1 MPNLFQNLF
10 SGKKPTQKGS
20 PFKDSGTNLSSIQF
34 LGGYVFDR
42 EQNPKLHGLLRW
54 TTFEDILVNTSVV
67 AASYRLWTNL
77 ISKPYWSVEAVDETP
92 EAIEAKEFAERVLA
106 EYPLNWTD
114 AVRGAALFKFYG
126 ANVQEVTYRK
136 ADDGAILLAS
146 IEQRPM
152 RSIERWEVDG
162 QGTIDGFWQMGPNM
176 VANYYIPRW
185 KTAYLCDNS
194 ISDSPQGLGLL
205 RHCVEPSARLKN
217 FLELETQ
224 GYERDLRG
232 IPIGFAP
239 LSAINQAV
247 EAGEVTKEQ
256 AQSAISSLEQLVTM
270 ARKSGS
276 TGAILDSSVY
286 AGTGSSGDGK
296 QISSVKQWDMQILN
310 GGNSTGLKEMADA
323 IARINYEMARVFN
336 TEGLLL
342 GSNSTGSQA
351 LANDKSSNLHDQI
364 NSTLRQIADSYTRDI
379 LGTIWKLNG
388 RDERLMPHFQVEE
401 VSSRDAEKTAVSLKD
416 MVASGAQF
424 LPSDPIYNSL
434 RKDMG
439 YPEQPEEDLAKIEQ
453 QEIETRERETAEAEA
468 ALNPNSI
475 DAEVNE
481 IVNGGNNAN
490 AND

>member
-1 MPNLFQNLF
+1 MPSLFQNIF
-10 SGKKPTQKGS
+10 GGKPTQKVS
-20 PFKDSGTNLSSIQF
+20 PYKDAGTNLSSIQF

-54 TTFEDILVNTSVV
+54 TTFEDILVNTSIVS
-67 AASYRLWTNL
+67 ASFRLWTNL
-77 ISKPYWSVEAVDETP
+77 ASKPYWSVEAVDDTP
-92 EAIEAKEFAERVLA
+92 EGIEGKEFAERVLK
-106 EYPLNWTD
+106 EYKRNWTD
-114 AVRGAALFKFYG
+114 AVRGAVGFKFNG
-126 ANVQEVTYRK
+126 ANIQEATYYK
-136 ADDGAILLAS
+136 ADDGAILLDS

-152 RSIERWEVDG
+152 RSIERYETNEDG
-162 QGTIDGFWQMGPNM
+162 DIDGFWQMGPNM
-176 VANYYIPRW
+176 VANYFIPRW
-185 KTAYLCDNS
+185 KTAYLVDHS

-205 RHCVEPSARLKN
+205 RHCVEPAARLKN

-256 AQSAISSLEQLVTM
+256 AQAAISSLEQLVTM

-310 GGNSTGLKEMADA
+310 GGSSNGLKEMADA
-323 IARINYEMARVFN
+323 INRINYEMARIFN

-379 LGTIWKLNG
+379 LRTIWKLNG
-388 RDERLMPHFQVEE
+388 RDERYLPKFIVEE
-401 VSSRDAEKTAVSLKD
+401 VSSRDAIQTAEALKV
-416 MVASGAQF
+416 MTAAGAQF
-424 LPSDPIYNSL
+424 LPEDPIFNEL
-434 RKDMG
+434 RLEMG
-439 YPEQPEEDLAKIEQ
+439 FVPQPEEDLVKIEQ
-453 QEIETRERETAEAEA
+453 QEIEIRERETAEAEA

-481 IVNGGNNAN
+481 IVNGGRNSN